1 MELRQETVHIY
12 KHGYS
17 EIAKLFKES
26 FPEGEQFPLWTLRLL
41 TVLKPAKFSAFYDG
55 DTLAGILYSIES
67 TDYFFILYLAVNP
80 KIRSCG
86 YGGKILEYTFDRAG
100 DRPIVLNVEALDENA
115 DNNEQRKRRNAF
127 YARHGII
134 EVQTYNTDLKKRLS
148 FRLTVPYSEERRRA
162 AEDVTLRFH
171 FETGCLYCPCRFVC
185 FPY

>member
-1 MELRQETVHIY
+1 MELKQETVHIY

-17 EIAKLFKES
+17 EIVRLFKES
-26 FPEGEQFPLWTLRLL
+26 FPEGEQFPLWALRLL

-86 YGGKILEYTFDRAG
+86 YGGKILEYAFEKAV

-127 YARHGII
+127 YAKHGICDTGYII
-134 EVQTYNTDLKKRLS
+134 EDD
-148 FRLTVPYSEERRRA
+148 
-162 AEDVTLRFH
+162 DVTYSVLCSSLDKFNPKSYEEMLRNISFGVLNRGV
-171 FETGCLYCPCRFVC
+171 TKQK
-185 FPY
+185 